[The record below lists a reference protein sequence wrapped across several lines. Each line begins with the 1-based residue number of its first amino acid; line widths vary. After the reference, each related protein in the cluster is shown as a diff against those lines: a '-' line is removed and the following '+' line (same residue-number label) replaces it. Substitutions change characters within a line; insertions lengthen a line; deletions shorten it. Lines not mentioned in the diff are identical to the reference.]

1 MKKRTRLYA
10 EGVHFSVLILITLTT
25 KRAGGSMENFED
37 LGFSKVDYDRE
48 RRQGFP
54 EVIYGEGKTVEQI
67 EVIMAKLI
75 EKHGK
80 AMVTRVALEKGNRL
94 MEVFPSARYD
104 VISRILVYGKME
116 QWYAGEVMVLCAG
129 TSDLFVAE
137 EAAITAEWMGCK
149 VSRLYD
155 VGVAGIDRLL
165 AYREEI
171 TKASVL
177 IVVAGMEGAL
187 PSVVG
192 GLVQRPVIAVPTSIG
207 YGAHLQGLTPL
218 LTMLSSCASGMSVVN
233 IDNGFGAAY
242 QAALI
247 LKLASEGISH
257 ETSLS

>member
-1 MKKRTRLYA
+1 
-10 EGVHFSVLILITLTT
+10 
-25 KRAGGSMENFED
+25 MENFED
-37 LGFSKVDYDRE
+37 LGFSKVDYGRE
-48 RRQGFP
+48 KRQGFP

-67 EVIMAKLI
+67 EAIMAKLI

-80 AMVTRVALEKGNRL
+80 VLVTRVDEAKGETL
-94 MEVFPSARYD
+94 TTVFPLAEYD
-104 VISRILVYGKME
+104 SISRLLVYGKPE
-116 QWYAGEVMVLCAG
+116 QSFSGEVMVLCAG

-137 EAAITAEWMGCK
+137 EAAITAEWMGCRVK
-149 VSRLYD
+149 RLYD

-192 GLVQRPVIAVPTSIG
+192 GLVHRPVIAVPTSIG
-207 YGAHLQGLTPL
+207 YGAHLQGVTPL
-218 LTMLSSCASGMSVVN
+218 LAMVSSCSSGMSVVN

-247 LKLASEGISH
+247 LKLVSEGVNHEASIS
-257 ETSLS
+257 